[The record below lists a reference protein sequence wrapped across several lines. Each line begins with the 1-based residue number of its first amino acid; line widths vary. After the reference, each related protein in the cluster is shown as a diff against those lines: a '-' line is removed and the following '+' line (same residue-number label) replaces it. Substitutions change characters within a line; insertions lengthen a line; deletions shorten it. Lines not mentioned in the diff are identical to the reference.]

1 MGAVWLESKSSALR
15 WRGGPR
21 QAAPHPRRRT
31 LAGVSAPAISA
42 HNLARSFGSTRAL
55 VDVSFEVAEG
65 TVCALLGRNGAGK
78 TTTVRILTTL
88 LPADAGR
95 AQVAGFDVAEQAP
108 EVRTRIGVT
117 GQTAT
122 MDELLTGAENLET
135 IGRFC
140 HLGAATSRRRARELL
155 GQFDLTDAARQLV
168 KHYSGGMRRRL
179 DLAASLIHNPE
190 VLFLDEPTTGL
201 DPISRAE
208 MWTSIRT
215 LVSGGTT
222 VLLTT
227 QYLDEADRLAD
238 TIVVIDRGLVVA
250 EGSPEQL
257 KASIGRPFVRVT
269 LPDADP
275 AALEQVRRLL
285 GEGAEV
291 RGRSVSAPA
300 GDGLATLDQVVVRLR
315 DLGVPVHEAGL
326 EHPSLDEVFSAVTDH
341 SSPAA
346 APAAEDVG

>member
-1 MGAVWLESKSSALR
+1 VITPVDAP
-15 WRGGPR
+15 GGEPSTLPTGTLH
-21 QAAPHPRRRT
+21 AAT
-31 LAGVSAPAISA
+31 SPAITA
-42 HNLARSFGSTRAL
+42 DHLARSFGTVHAL
-55 VDVSFEVAEG
+55 VDVSLRVERG

-95 AQVAGFDVAEQAP
+95 AQVSGFDVASQAP

-140 HLGAATSRRRARELL
+140 HLGAAVSGRRATALL
-155 GQFDLTDAARQLV
+155 EQFDLTAAARQLV

-179 DLAASLIHNPE
+179 DLAASLIADPE

-201 DPISRAE
+201 DPVSRAE
-208 MWTSIRT
+208 MWTSIRG
-215 LVSGGTT
+215 LVAGGTT

-238 TIVVIDRGLVVA
+238 TIVVVDRGLVVA
-250 EGSPEQL
+250 EGTPEQL

-269 LPDADP
+269 LPEPDP
-275 AALEQVRRLL
+275 AILEKVRRLL
-285 GEGAEV
+285 GEEAEV
-291 RGRSVSAPA
+291 SGRSVSAPA
-300 GDGLATLDQVVVRLR
+300 PHGLNTLEEVVEQLR
-315 DLGVPVHEAGL
+315 GLGVAVHEVGL
-326 EHPSLDEVFSAVTDH
+326 EHPSLDEVFSTVTDH
-341 SSPAA
+341 SAHRVEQPVSPAGA
-346 APAAEDVG
+346 A